1 MLSENTVTYNT
12 TEPGGGGSTRAERN
26 RDYVRSYL
34 SLGVPAAIN
43 EEHLF
48 WAEPPL
54 VQRLASE
61 HYPNSCWK

>member
-48 WAEPPL
+48 WAEPPP